1 MTGVA
6 VVLVLCSATLHAA
19 WNILLKASDD
29 PLRTAARTI
38 PMATLA
44 VTPAVVVAWLATG
57 RPLLPPAALAVAAG
71 SGLLELAYFRFLSA
85 AFRAGDLSTVYP
97 IARGTAP
104 ALAAAAGLVLLGERL
119 DTLQL
124 VGVGAIIAGIW
135 LVRPARGDRAA
146 VPPALLTGVCIAGY
160 STLDGIGVRL
170 GPPWLYAWLLF
181 LCMSLCLLPHRG
193 HDRVRNATAIGALTV
208 SAYGLVLFALSMAP
222 LALVAP
228 LRETG
233 VVLVASWGVFVLRER
248 VRAAG
253 KLVGAAVVVAGAA
266 LLTAG

>member
-6 VVLVLCSATLHAA
+6 VGLVLCSAALHAT
-19 WNILLKASDD
+19 WNIVLKASDD

-38 PMATLA
+38 PLATLA
-44 VTPAVVVAWLATG
+44 VTPPVVVAWLATG
-57 RPLLPPAALAVAAG
+57 RPLLAPAALAIAAG

-104 ALAAAAGLVLLGERL
+104 ALAAAAGLVLLRERL
-119 DTLQL
+119 DTVQIAGA
-124 VGVGAIIAGIW
+124 VAIIGGIW
-135 LVRPARGDRAA
+135 LVRPARGARAA
-146 VPPALLTGVCIAGY
+146 VPPAVLTGVCIAAY

-181 LCMSLCLLPHRG
+181 LCTSLCLLPHRG
-193 HDRVRNATAIGALTV
+193 RDRVRNATAIGALTV

-233 VVLVASWGVFVLRER
+233 VVLVAFWGVFVLSER
-248 VRAAG
+248 ARALR
-253 KLVGAAVVVAGAA
+253 KLAGAAVVVAGAA